1 MRWSAAQALA
11 WIIRRKPLELKEWTS
26 KMGPKIEPAAIKLSR
41 AIGAGQVRAWG
52 RPGPH
57 ALIESIPNDQFR
69 IPGFT
74 QAANPRHHAKRHW
87 SYRELIVSPHGDLTT
102 SPRRKSSTYEGPR
115 WYGVEFDSAEIK
127 RAFPKPPSTSAKK
140 WVLKEAKRLH
150 SAGKIGKREDML
162 KRCMQDT
169 GCTKREAEAAH
180 KNLPDK
186 FKRPRGKPRKS
197 PG

>member
-1 MRWSAAQALA
+1 MDSSCCSLNSTG
-11 WIIRRKPLELKEWTS
+11 IRFVLQCQS
-26 KMGPKIEPAAIKLSR
+26 GGPVFQQPA
-41 AIGAGQVRAWG
+41 
-52 RPGPH
+52 
-57 ALIESIPNDQFR
+57 
-69 IPGFT
+69 
-74 QAANPRHHAKRHW
+74 
-87 SYRELIVSPHGDLTT
+87 
-102 SPRRKSSTYEGPR
+102 RRKSSTYEGPR